1 VTVAVED
8 ASPAPPRLL
17 PLDVTRPGGFGW
29 RLVRE
34 LSEDVQVDVRATG
47 KTVTA
52 VVRSPTGVKRQ
63 L

>member
-17 PLDVTRPGGFGW
+17 PLDVTRPGGF
-29 RLVRE
+29 
-34 LSEDVQVDVRATG
+34 RATG